1 MNPIPL
7 LKHTTPFRGNSY
19 GIFRKIVMVS
29 ATPSIIDQICMSY
42 PPMSSC
48 NIHLQLPTSNSTS
61 LHKTWVVGGYQ
72 SEFQIEH
79 TDFNFR
85 YLNWINPQNNED
97 SLLFLK
103 ILKIVDSLEEVGEGL
118 VSSKSESKKFIL
130 LVTSSKNKS
139 EKV

>member
-1 MNPIPL
+1 MKMQCMNPIPF

-72 SEFQIEH
+72 SELMHENCN
-79 TDFNFR
+79 FNFKHDIWSPS
-85 YLNWINPQNNED
+85 NKNCM
-97 SLLFLK
+97 K
-103 ILKIVDSLEEVGEGL
+103 IQIVQIFEEL
-118 VSSKSESKKFIL
+118 SKLALRIKTSRKFIL
-130 LVTSSKNKS
+130 LVTTSKRKQ
-139 EKV
+139 E